1 VATAS
6 KSMLHAL
13 TKQAQNKTYPLHSN
27 LLRLSLDN
35 KVKFIKG
42 FLEIYFVP
50 QLETDFFVKIEVIL

>member
-1 VATAS
+1 
-6 KSMLHAL
+6 MLHAL